1 MKSLTF
7 AVIGLTLLVAPVLAG
22 CAAPVSSTPGEEISS
37 CVLCHTDKDM
47 LKQTVTVVEEVKSE
61 ATEGEG

>member
-1 MKSLTF
+1 MKRLAF
-7 AVIGLTLLVAPVLAG
+7 AVIGLSLLVALVLAG
-22 CAAPVSSTPGEEISS
+22 CAAPAGPTPGEELSS

>member
-1 MKSLTF
+1 MLL
-7 AVIGLTLLVAPVLAG
+7 VIGLLLVLPIILLVGCNAPAG
-22 CAAPVSSTPGEEISS
+22 PTPGEELSS
-37 CVLCHTDKDM
+37 CVICHSDKDM